1 MKRLKNTIQQTKIF
15 LIAALLSMISVVA
28 FAQGGPPPPPS
39 GDPDSNNSQDSK
51 LGGRAPISGGLYI
64 LLGLGLVYG
73 GRKLYQMREE
83 SKESLAD

>member
-28 FAQGGPPPPPS
+28 FAQGGPPPPPGGS
-39 GDPDSNNSQDSK
+39 AGDNQDSK

-64 LLGLGLVYG
+64 LLGLGVIYG
-73 GRKLYQMREE
+73 GRKLYKMRNEE
-83 SKESLAD
+83 HLAE